1 MKSQANPKKILFVC
15 LGNIC
20 RSPLAEGIAQTCLEK
35 KGIAWEADSAG
46 TSGWHEGE
54 PPCENAIKVAKIHG
68 IEIAHQRSRP
78 VNEADKDIRTR
89 IVALDR
95 KNLADLKAQ
104 GFSNVHLLGD
114 FGGFGGEDVPDPY
127 YFPGFEGFEK
137 VYSMIETCVH
147 DFIEKVENGSL

>member
-1 MKSQANPKKILFVC
+1 MKSQATPKRILFVC

-20 RSPLAEGIAQTCLEK
+20 RSPLAEGIAKAYLEQR
-35 KGIAWEADSAG
+35 GLAWQADSAG

-54 PPCENAIKVAKIHG
+54 PPCENSVRVARAHG
-68 IEIAHQRSRP
+68 VEISHQRSRP
-78 VNEADKDIRTR
+78 VCEADKTR
-89 IVALDR
+89 YDHIVALDR

-104 GFSNVHLLGD
+104 GFDNAHLLGD

-137 VYSMIETCVH
+137 VYAMIETCVH
-147 DFIEKVENGSL
+147 DFLKKVEDESL

>member
-1 MKSQANPKKILFVC
+1 MKSQATPKHILFVC

-20 RSPLAEGIAQTCLEK
+20 RSPLAEGIARVHFEK
-35 KGIAWEADSAG
+35 KGLAWRADSAG

-54 PPCENAIKVAKIHG
+54 PPCENSIKVAKAHG
-68 IEIAHQRSRP
+68 VPIAHQRARP
-78 VNEADKDIRTR
+78 VCEADKSAFDY

-95 KNLADLKAQ
+95 KNLAELKAQ
-104 GFSNVHLLGD
+104 GFSNIHLLGD

-127 YFPGFEGFEK
+127 YFPDFEGFEK